1 MKTKLRIIL
10 TLFLA
15 FTVQLSFAQQLTVT
29 GNVSDDS
36 GMPLIGAT
44 IAIAGTS
51 TGTSSDFDGNYSIS
65 ASQGDV
71 LSFSYVGYSTQDVT
85 VGESSTVNVT
95 LLTDNT
101 LEEIVV
107 TAYGIQR
114 QKKTL
119 TYQAEAVGSKEL
131 MKVAPTRAASA
142 LAGKVAGVQI
152 NVQSNGVNPS
162 TQILLRGL
170 RSISQNNS
178 ALIVIDGSVA
188 SQGAFDA
195 LNPNDIESLN
205 VLKGATAAA
214 LYGSAA
220 SNGAILVETK
230 SGDDGEAFKI
240 GITTANTF
248 ESVAYLPKFQSE
260 YGTGWQGV
268 YDPVENTNW
277 GPRFDGTSRQIGPTF
292 PEGYPLQTQ
301 MVDYAPVENN
311 LLDFYDT
318 GNTLQNTVYASG
330 SSEGSSFYMS
340 VGNQKTSGI
349 VPMIP
354 MTETHLELMLLRNLE
369 TLL

>member
-15 FTVQLSFAQQLTVT
+15 FTVQLSFAQQRTVT

-65 ASQGDV
+65 VNQGDV

-220 SNGAILVETK
+220 SNGAILV
-230 SGDDGEAFKI
+230 
-240 GITTANTF
+240 
-248 ESVAYLPKFQSE
+248 
-260 YGTGWQGV
+260 
-268 YDPVENTNW
+268 
-277 GPRFDGTSRQIGPTF
+277 
-292 PEGYPLQTQ
+292 
-301 MVDYAPVENN
+301 
-311 LLDFYDT
+311 
-318 GNTLQNTVYASG
+318 
-330 SSEGSSFYMS
+330 
-340 VGNQKTSGI
+340 
-349 VPMIP
+349 
-354 MTETHLELMLLRNLE
+354 
-369 TLL
+369 